1 MTRTDM
7 DHDEQLRREAD
18 LARKRLLDTI
28 DELDERKH
36 KVESMQLL
44 VPAAG
49 GTLVGIYVLMK
60 VVDGTRRWARRRHRR
75 RAWRHFVKAL
85 HLR

>member
-1 MTRTDM
+1 MKPTEM
-7 DHDEQLRREAD
+7 DHDDQLRREAD
-18 LARKRLLDTI
+18 LTRKRLLDTV

-36 KVESMQLL
+36 KVESMRLL

-60 VVDGTRRWARRRHRR
+60 VVDGSRRWARRRHRR
-75 RAWRHFVKAL
+75 RAWRRFMKAL